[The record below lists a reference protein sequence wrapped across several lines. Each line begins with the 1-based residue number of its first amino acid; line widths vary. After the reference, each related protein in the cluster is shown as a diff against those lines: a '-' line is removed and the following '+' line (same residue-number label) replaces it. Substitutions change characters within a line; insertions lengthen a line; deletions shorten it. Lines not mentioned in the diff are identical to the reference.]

1 MDAYIIGLFLIT
13 LLLCAF
19 TIMRDIALY
28 EACVHLG
35 KNRLASQQLKNREE
49 PAFIPFVLDD
59 NTDIPVMAEELAHK
73 NFVNITDLHSLSS
86 GKDEVYEVTACG
98 SYADFIRFLN
108 DMDCLMP
115 PVFVEIT
122 HLESGRDENR
132 AAGIMSIDIH
142 SCKAKRENKSNNE

>member
-1 MDAYIIGLFLIT
+1 MTLI
-13 LLLCAF
+13 LCVFA
-19 TIMRDIALY
+19 IMRDIALY

-49 PAFIPFVLDD
+49 PAFTPFVLDN
-59 NTDIPVMAEELAHK
+59 NTDIPVMAEELARK
-73 NFVNITDLHSLSS
+73 NSVTLTDLHSFSI

-98 SYADFIRFLN
+98 SYADFISFLN

-122 HLESGRDENR
+122 HLESGRDGNR
-132 AAGIMSIDIH
+132 AAGIMSIDVH
-142 SCKAKRENKSNNE
+142 SCKAKRENKSKNE

>member
-1 MDAYIIGLFLIT
+1 MTLI
-13 LLLCAF
+13 LCVFA
-19 TIMRDIALY
+19 IMRDIALY

-49 PAFIPFVLDD
+49 PAFTPFVLDN
-59 NTDIPVMAEELAHK
+59 NTDIPVMAEELARK
-73 NFVNITDLHSLSS
+73 NSVTLTDLHSLSI

-98 SYADFIRFLN
+98 SYADFISFLN

-122 HLESGRDENR
+122 HLESGRDGNR
-132 AAGIMSIDIH
+132 AAGIMSIDVH
-142 SCKAKRENKSNNE
+142 SCKEKRESKNE

>member
-1 MDAYIIGLFLIT
+1 
-13 LLLCAF
+13 
-19 TIMRDIALY
+19 MRDIALY

-59 NTDIPVMAEELAHK
+59 NTDIPVMAEELARK
-73 NFVNITDLHSLSS
+73 NSVTVTDLHSLSS
-86 GKDEVYEVTACG
+86 GKDEGYEVTACG
-98 SYADFIRFLN
+98 SYADFISFLN

-142 SCKAKRENKSNNE
+142 SCKVKRENKSTNE

>member
-1 MDAYIIGLFLIT
+1 MTLI
-13 LLLCAF
+13 LCVFA
-19 TIMRDIALY
+19 IMRDIALY

-49 PAFIPFVLDD
+49 QPAFTPFVLDN
-59 NTDIPVMAEELAHK
+59 NTDIPVMAEELARK
-73 NFVNITDLHSLSS
+73 NSVTLTDLHSLSI

-98 SYADFIRFLN
+98 SYADFISFLN

-122 HLESGRDENR
+122 HLESGRDGNR
-132 AAGIMSIDIH
+132 AAGIMSIDVH
-142 SCKAKRENKSNNE
+142 SCKAKRENKSKNE

>member
-1 MDAYIIGLFLIT
+1 MTLI
-13 LLLCAF
+13 LCVFA
-19 TIMRDIALY
+19 IMRDIALY

-49 PAFIPFVLDD
+49 SAFTPFVLDN
-59 NTDIPVMAEELAHK
+59 NTDIPVMAEELARK
-73 NFVNITDLHSLSS
+73 NSVTVTDLHSLSI

-98 SYADFIRFLN
+98 SYADFISFLN

-122 HLESGRDENR
+122 HLESGRDGNR
-132 AAGIMSIDIH
+132 AAGIMSIDVH
-142 SCKAKRENKSNNE
+142 SCKAKRENKSKNE

>member
-1 MDAYIIGLFLIT
+1 MTLI
-13 LLLCAF
+13 LCVFA
-19 TIMRDIALY
+19 IMRDIALY
-28 EACVHLG
+28 ESCVHLG

-49 PAFIPFVLDD
+49 PAFTPFVLDN
-59 NTDIPVMAEELAHK
+59 NTDIPVMAEELARK
-73 NFVNITDLHSLSS
+73 NSVTLTDLHSLSI

-122 HLESGRDENR
+122 HLESGRDGNR
-132 AAGIMSIDIH
+132 AAGIMSIDVR
-142 SCKAKRENKSNNE
+142 SGSAKRENKSKK

>member
-1 MDAYIIGLFLIT
+1 MTLI
-13 LLLCAF
+13 LCVFA
-19 TIMRDIALY
+19 IMRDIALY

-49 PAFIPFVLDD
+49 PAFTPFVLDN
-59 NTDIPVMAEELAHK
+59 NTDIPVMTEELARK
-73 NFVNITDLHSLSS
+73 NSVTVTDLHSLSI

-98 SYADFIRFLN
+98 SYADFISFLN

-122 HLESGRDENR
+122 HLESGRDGNR
-132 AAGIMSIDIH
+132 AAGIMSIDVH
-142 SCKAKRENKSNNE
+142 SCKAKRENKSKNE

>member
-1 MDAYIIGLFLIT
+1 MTLI
-13 LLLCAF
+13 LCVFA
-19 TIMRDIALY
+19 IMRDIALY

-49 PAFIPFVLDD
+49 PVFTPFVLDN
-59 NTDIPVMAEELAHK
+59 NTDIPVMTEELARK
-73 NFVNITDLHSLSS
+73 NSVTVTDLHSLSS

-98 SYADFIRFLN
+98 SYADFISFLN

-122 HLESGRDENR
+122 HLESGRDGNR
-132 AAGIMSIDIH
+132 AAGIMSIDVH
-142 SCKAKRENKSNNE
+142 SCKAKRENKSKNE